1 MHNVIS
7 SSSLC
12 AEGEI
17 FLSERMTFFNAFIL
31 FSLTAVP
38 ENALGRRIFRARLT
52 VPFPEGSFTF
62 IMPLPRGLCYANVA
76 EIDNSKVLHFGSSAV
91 GDGR

>member
-1 MHNVIS
+1 MSFHPVLS
-7 SSSLC
+7 VQR
-12 AEGEI
+12 EI

-31 FSLTAVP
+31 FSLTAVGECAWS
-38 ENALGRRIFRARLT
+38 ENLSGA
-52 VPFPEGSFTF
+52 VDSSFSKRGHTF